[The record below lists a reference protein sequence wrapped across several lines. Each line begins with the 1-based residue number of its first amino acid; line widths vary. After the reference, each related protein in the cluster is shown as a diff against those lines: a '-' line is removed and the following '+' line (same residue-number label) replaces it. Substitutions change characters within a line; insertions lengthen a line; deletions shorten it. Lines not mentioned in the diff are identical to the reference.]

1 VIRSFVYTF
10 EMQTYINFFI
20 LKGIWWLK
28 PDKKQDIK
36 GVDVKK

>member
-1 VIRSFVYTF
+1 
-10 EMQTYINFFI
+10 MQTYINFFI

-28 PDKKQDIK
+28 PDKKRDIK